1 MYLSFLLVATFSSS
15 FLPECL
21 GAAFKDKCEN
31 FGLIN
36 GERRTRITWEC
47 FPNNTKI
54 CTTRKADCTLCD
66 GQLYIS
72 SLTKPSPLVEIAE
85 PEPETQAGRSRDGHR
100 RGRFRF
106 KREVSARRRSPRF
119 GRGKIEDSDKSKTEA
134 KNAKEEA
141 DIDKKETDAV
151 KKDTESVKEET
162 TGNDPFSC
170 EDVCLEKDGKYAKG
184 QFDYTTF
191 KDCEGG
197 ATTEELKD
205 KTEELKDK
213 LEELKDKTEE
223 LKDKLE
229 DKKEEEIKDENKND
243 ADKDK
248 ENATDKEVK
257 DEKKEAARRRR
268 MRRF

>member
-21 GAAFKDKCEN
+21 GAAYKCEN
-31 FGLIN
+31 FGLID
-36 GERRTRITWEC
+36 GESRTKITWEC

-54 CTTRKADCTLCD
+54 CTTRKEDCTYCD
-66 GQLYIS
+66 GQLYVS
-72 SLTKPSPLVEIAE
+72 SLTIPSPVVGIADPVVGIAE
-85 PEPETQAGRSRDGHR
+85 PKTQAGRS

-119 GRGKIEDSDKSKTEA
+119 GRGEIEDSDKAKNEA
-134 KNAKEEA
+134 KDGKEEA
-141 DIDKKETDAV
+141 DTDKKETDAL
-151 KKDTESVKEET
+151 KKDIESVKEET

-184 QFDYTTF
+184 QFEYTTF

-197 ATTEELKD
+197 ATTEELK
-205 KTEELKDK
+205 
-213 LEELKDKTEE
+213 
-223 LKDKLE
+223 